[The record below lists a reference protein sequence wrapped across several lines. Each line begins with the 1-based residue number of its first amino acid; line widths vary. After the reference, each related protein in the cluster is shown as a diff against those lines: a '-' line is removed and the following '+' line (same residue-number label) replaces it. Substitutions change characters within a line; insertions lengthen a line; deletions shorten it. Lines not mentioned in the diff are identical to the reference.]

1 MPEEPPPEIAELLGC
16 GGKIE
21 VADIGA
27 AAIAETPPYKKLIDL
42 GLARLNAFDADVRQ
56 HDELRRIYGGDLALF
71 TQILGDGSEQILHLA
86 SPASGMTSLLQPSS
100 PGLAF
105 FNGFTAFGEIHG
117 SERVATTRL
126 DAVEHLPNL
135 DYLKMDIQGA
145 ELQVLQHGVERL
157 RDCCMIQLEVSFVP
171 LYENQPSFGE
181 VDVWMRD
188 QGYIPHCF
196 TDVKRWSI
204 SPVRRRNS
212 DRAPFNQLL
221 EADIVY
227 MKDFA
232 RVESWDD
239 EILRRTALIA
249 HYCYDSFDL
258 VGHLIAKL
266 QDRGSL
272 PPGSLHRYL
281 ELLNKSRQPQAQ

>member
-71 TQILGDGSEQILHLA
+71 TQILGDGSEQMLHLA
-86 SPASGMTSLLQPSS
+86 SPASGMTSLLKPSS

-188 QGYIPHCF
+188 QG
-196 TDVKRWSI
+196 
-204 SPVRRRNS
+204 
-212 DRAPFNQLL
+212 
-221 EADIVY
+221 
-227 MKDFA
+227 
-232 RVESWDD
+232 
-239 EILRRTALIA
+239 
-249 HYCYDSFDL
+249 
-258 VGHLIAKL
+258 
-266 QDRGSL
+266 
-272 PPGSLHRYL
+272 
-281 ELLNKSRQPQAQ
+281 